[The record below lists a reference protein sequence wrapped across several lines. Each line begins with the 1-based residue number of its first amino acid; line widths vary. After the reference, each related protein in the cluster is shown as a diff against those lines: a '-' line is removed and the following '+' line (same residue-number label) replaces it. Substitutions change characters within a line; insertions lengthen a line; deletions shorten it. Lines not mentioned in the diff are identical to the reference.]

1 MIQTTE
7 ITQVQGTVPIQV
19 LGTKLFPY
27 FDEFLVTMDTKFGYT
42 SFIKVILLDV

>member
-19 LGTKLFPY
+19 LETELFPY
-27 FDEFLVTMDTKFGYT
+27 FDEFLVTMETKFGYT
-42 SFIKVILLDV
+42 SFMKVVLLDV